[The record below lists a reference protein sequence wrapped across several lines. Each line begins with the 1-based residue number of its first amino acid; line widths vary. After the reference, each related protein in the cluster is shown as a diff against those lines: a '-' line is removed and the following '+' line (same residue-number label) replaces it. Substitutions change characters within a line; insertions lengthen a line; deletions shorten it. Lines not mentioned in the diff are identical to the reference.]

1 MKQKLVFATQ
11 NPNKIKEIQEL
22 VPPEIDL
29 LSLKDINCMED
40 IDETGITLEENAK
53 IKVDYIKNKYGY
65 DCFADDSGLE
75 VDALDGAPGVYSA
88 RYAGSEKNNEKNIE
102 KVWGNL
108 FDKKE
113 KNAQFRT
120 VIAANI
126 NGKEFLCEG
135 KIRGSIIHEKRG
147 TGGFGYDPIFIP
159 EGHSKTFAELDKE
172 VKNRISHRAKAFTV
186 FLNNL
191 NTVSKGENLKSK

>member
-1 MKQKLVFATQ
+1 MKQKLIFATH

-22 VPPEIDL
+22 IPPEIDL
-29 LSLKDINCMED
+29 LSLKDINCIED
-40 IDETGITLEENAK
+40 IEETGTTLEENAK

-88 RYAGSEKNNEKNIE
+88 RYAGSEKNNEKNIQ
-102 KVWGNL
+102 KVWENL
-108 FDKKE
+108 FDKEE
-113 KNAQFRT
+113 KNAQFKT

-135 KIRGSIIHEKRG
+135 KIRGTIIDKKRG

-159 EGHSKTFAELDKE
+159 EGHSKTFAELGKE
-172 VKNRISHRAKAFTV
+172 VKNKISHRAKAFTV

-191 NTVSKGENLKSK
+191 KQSQRVKIKE